1 MYPRTN
7 LKGIIFLLVLL
18 VVWEVVGRTE
28 IIDPPEFLPPFS
40 EVLVTFYA
48 LTMALELPYHALLTV
63 ARGLAGMFLAAVL
76 AIPIGLWMGA
86 SRTTNELLTPVVE
99 LLRPI
104 PPAAVIPVSILFLG
118 IGDTMKL
125 AVIAFGSVWPILVN
139 TTAGVQNLDKTLVDT
154 GRMLHLGPRRFLWE
168 IVFKGASPY
177 IATGMRIS
185 LAISLIL
192 AIVTEMIAGSN
203 GLGFFIML
211 SERSFQ
217 IKEMYAGLLG
227 IAAIGYALNHLYVF
241 LVYGHLMRWYQGYT
255 AEI

>member
-18 VVWEVVGRTE
+18 VVWEVIGRAE
-28 IIDPPEFLPPFS
+28 ITDPPQFLPPFS
-40 EVLVTFYA
+40 EVLATFYA
-48 LTMALELPYHALLTV
+48 LTMSLELPYHALLTV

-86 SRTTNELLTPVVE
+86 SRTTNEVLTPIVE

-154 GRMLHLGPRRFLWE
+154 GANAAPR
-168 IVFKGASPY
+168 S
-177 IATGMRIS
+177 S
-185 LAISLIL
+185 AISMGDRVQRRIP
-192 AIVTEMIAGSN
+192 I
-203 GLGFFIML
+203 
-211 SERSFQ
+211 
-217 IKEMYAGLLG
+217 YC
-227 IAAIGYALNHLYVF
+227 
-241 LVYGHLMRWYQGYT
+241 YGHAHFPSDLINSRRRH
-255 AEI
+255 